1 LKKKTEPKEV
11 EAILMNY
18 TKHRLEKQ
26 RGKFCYN
33 TWIGK
38 LGHWGEWNEG
48 ELNNGKATNSEEKK
62 KTIKGEHKEK
72 WKF

>member
-1 LKKKTEPKEV
+1 MTESQEV

-26 RGKFCYN
+26 RRKLCCN

-38 LGHWGEWNEG
+38 IR
-48 ELNNGKATNSEEKK
+48 SF
-62 KTIKGEHKEK
+62 KGV
-72 WKF
+72 